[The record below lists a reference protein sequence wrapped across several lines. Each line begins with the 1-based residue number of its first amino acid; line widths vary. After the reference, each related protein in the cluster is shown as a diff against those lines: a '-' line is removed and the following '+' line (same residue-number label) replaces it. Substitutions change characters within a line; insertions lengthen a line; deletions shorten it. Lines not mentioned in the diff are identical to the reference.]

1 MYVIH
6 CITVCMQSQ
15 AESKNLNLNLI
26 LKTVNYIHKRKACY
40 SRSQGRACP
49 GESGEGSW
57 NQRCEKDGDR
67 QSGQISEIRQL

>member
-1 MYVIH
+1 MYVMH
-6 CITVCMQSQ
+6 LYYCMYANIYLQSQ
-15 AESKNLNLNLI
+15 AESKILNLNLI

-57 NQRCEKDGDR
+57 NQRCEEDGDR
-67 QSGQISEIRQL
+67 QSG